1 MDRDSCFRQELPQSV
16 KRPTPPAALQG
27 DGEYHHGDAGDH
39 HDDALGVQAPRR
51 IACATT
57 ASTTSGRTVGRA
69 EHQPGAG
76 LDKMVIIVIADHRK
90 F

>member
-1 MDRDSCFRQELPQSV
+1 MGLDSCSPRELPQSV
-16 KRPTPPAALQG
+16 KRRTPPAALQG

-57 ASTTSGRTVGRA
+57 ASTTSGRR
-69 EHQPGAG
+69 
-76 LDKMVIIVIADHRK
+76 
-90 F
+90 

>member
-1 MDRDSCFRQELPQSV
+1 M
-16 KRPTPPAALQG
+16 KRRTPPAALQG

-57 ASTTSGRTVGRA
+57 ASTTSGRR
-69 EHQPGAG
+69 
-76 LDKMVIIVIADHRK
+76 
-90 F
+90 